1 MAPKISLNYR
11 LQLFISMSRIAER
24 KHRSS
29 RIRITRYVPG
39 HATQRLYATR
49 TYMHVQYITTIQSNV
64 RMIYP
69 QITRFTNPLAG
80 LASGGLR
87 RPKLPCL
94 AVLPNIFA
102 RNELTGSLVVEGLV
116 PLPPA

>member
-49 TYMHVQYITTIQSNV
+49 TYMHVQYITIQSNV